1 MSKPKFSTGHV
12 HNVWEALH
20 TVRRER
26 EWSVV
31 WTVLAQRNI
40 SQPSLLENSI
50 LTKLLNVL
58 NVRLCRRGFQVVSSI
73 SSVTL
78 DKRAHLNYHC
88 EKMSE
93 ILNGSYF
100 SATHQLNELLLWGGV
115 KPLEIA
121 GNHSQTSILLLYFSD
136 FHVMDIQTK
145 CLPSKKGLS
154 LSKKEMFVKKML
166 IIITSNANMIYGL

>member
-12 HNVWEALH
+12 HNVWKALH

-26 EWSVV
+26 KWSVV

-58 NVRLCRRGFQVVSSI
+58 NVRLCRRGFQVISSI

-100 SATHQLNELLLWGGV
+100 SATHQLNE
-115 KPLEIA
+115 PLNPWKLPGIIRKHPFCCCTFPISMSWLFKL
-121 GNHSQTSILLLYFSD
+121 NVCHQRKVYPCRKK
-136 FHVMDIQTK
+136 K
-145 CLPSKKGLS
+145 C
-154 LSKKEMFVKKML
+154 
-166 IIITSNANMIYGL
+166 